1 MKIKFCGAAKTVT
14 GSQHLISVNGK
25 NILLDCGLYQGKRKE
40 AYEINRNFLFDPKEI
55 DYVILSHAH
64 IDHSGN
70 IPTLVQKG
78 YNGQIFATP
87 ATADLLEYMLRDA
100 GHIQEYDVKYVNKK
114 RKKQGKTLFEPLY
127 TELDAVEALKHFA
140 PVQYEITFQ
149 VCEGVM
155 ATFHEAGHILGSAS
169 IELDITEN
177 GKKTKLWFS
186 GDIGR
191 YNLPIL
197 KDPIYPKDAD
207 ILLMENTYGDM
218 EHPEPQAGEDDLG
231 KYLSETLNN
240 GGKVI
245 IPAFAVGRTQEL
257 VYAIHR
263 LMDAGKIPQV
273 PVYVDSPLAVNATD
287 VFRKNRSVF
296 DEEAW
301 KMIESDEHMAALG
314 FDLLTYVRSVE
325 ESKALNFREDPMI
338 IISASGMA
346 EAGRILHHLKNN
358 IENEKNM
365 ILIVGWQAPDTL
377 GRRLMEGERN
387 IKIFGE
393 AYYRKAQVATIHAFS
408 AHAGQDELTNYA
420 ISTKDTVKK
429 IFLVHG
435 DEETAIIFKDH
446 LAQKGITNVEIPSPG
461 AEFMI

>member
-14 GSQHLISVNGK
+14 GSQHLITVNGK
-25 NILLDCGLYQGKRKE
+25 NILMDCGLYQGKRKE

-70 IPTLVQKG
+70 IPTLVKKG
-78 YNGQIFATP
+78 YTGQIFATP
-87 ATADLLEYMLRDA
+87 ATADLLEYMLRDS

-127 TELDAVEALKHFA
+127 TELDAVEALKQFA

-197 KDPIYPKDAD
+197 KDPIYPEDAD
-207 ILLMENTYGDM
+207 ILLMENTYGDTV
-218 EHPEPQAGEDDLG
+218 HPEPKQGDDDLE

-263 LMDAGKIPQV
+263 LMDAHKIPEV

-301 KMIESDEHMAALG
+301 EMIQSDKHMAALG
-314 FDLLTYVRSVE
+314 FDRLTYVRSVE
-325 ESKALNFREDPMI
+325 ESKALNFRTDPMI

-358 IENEKNM
+358 IEDEKNM
-365 ILIVGWQAPDTL
+365 ILIVGWQAPYTL
-377 GRRLMEGERN
+377 GRRLMEGERH
-387 IKIFGE
+387 IKIYGE

-408 AHAGQDELTNYA
+408 AHAGQDELTNYVL
-420 ISTKDTVKK
+420 STKDTVKK

-435 DEETAIIFKDH
+435 DEDTATIFKDH
-446 LAQKGITNVEIPSPG
+446 LSQRGINNVEIPSPG
-461 AEFMI
+461 TEIMI

>member
-14 GSQHLISVNGK
+14 GSQHLITVNGK
-25 NILLDCGLYQGKRKE
+25 NILMDCGLYQGKRKE

-70 IPTLVQKG
+70 IPTLVKKG
-78 YNGQIFATP
+78 YTGQIFATP
-87 ATADLLEYMLRDA
+87 ATADLLEYMLRDS

-127 TELDAVEALKHFA
+127 TELDAVEALKQFA

-197 KDPIYPKDAD
+197 KDPIYPEDAD
-207 ILLMENTYGDM
+207 ILLMENTYGDTV
-218 EHPEPQAGEDDLG
+218 HPEPKQGDDDLE

-263 LMDAGKIPQV
+263 LMDAHKIPEV
-273 PVYVDSPLAVNATD
+273 PVLC
-287 VFRKNRSVF
+287 R
-296 DEEAW
+296 
-301 KMIESDEHMAALG
+301 
-314 FDLLTYVRSVE
+314 
-325 ESKALNFREDPMI
+325 
-338 IISASGMA
+338 
-346 EAGRILHHLKNN
+346 
-358 IENEKNM
+358 
-365 ILIVGWQAPDTL
+365 
-377 GRRLMEGERN
+377 
-387 IKIFGE
+387 
-393 AYYRKAQVATIHAFS
+393 
-408 AHAGQDELTNYA
+408 
-420 ISTKDTVKK
+420 
-429 IFLVHG
+429 
-435 DEETAIIFKDH
+435 
-446 LAQKGITNVEIPSPG
+446 
-461 AEFMI
+461 

>member
-14 GSQHLISVNGK
+14 GSQHLITVNGK
-25 NILLDCGLYQGKRKE
+25 NILMDCGLYQGKRKE

-70 IPTLVQKG
+70 IPTLVKKG
-78 YNGQIFATP
+78 YTGQIFATP
-87 ATADLLEYMLRDA
+87 ATADLLEYMLRDS

-127 TELDAVEALKHFA
+127 TELDAVEALKQFA

-177 GKKTKLWFS
+177 EKKTKLWFS

-197 KDPIYPKDAD
+197 KDPIYPEDAD
-207 ILLMENTYGDM
+207 ILLMENTYGDTV
-218 EHPEPQAGEDDLG
+218 HPEPKQGDDDLE
-231 KYLSETLNN
+231 KYLSQTLNN

-263 LMDAGKIPQV
+263 LMDAHKIPEV

-301 KMIESDEHMAALG
+301 EMIQSDKHMAALG
-314 FDLLTYVRSVE
+314 FDRLTYVRSVE
-325 ESKALNFREDPMI
+325 ESKALNFRTDPMI

-358 IENEKNM
+358 IEDEKNM
-365 ILIVGWQAPDTL
+365 ILIVGWQAPYTL
-377 GRRLMEGERN
+377 GRRLMEGERH
-387 IKIFGE
+387 IKIYGE

-408 AHAGQDELTNYA
+408 AHAGQDELTNYVL
-420 ISTKDTVKK
+420 STKDTVKK

-435 DEETAIIFKDH
+435 DEDTATIFKDH
-446 LAQKGITNVEIPSPG
+446 LSQRGINNVEIPSPG
-461 AEFMI
+461 TEIMI

>member
-14 GSQHLISVNGK
+14 GSQHLITVNGK
-25 NILLDCGLYQGKRKE
+25 NILMDCGLYQGKRKE
-40 AYEINRNFLFDPKEI
+40 AFEINRNFLFDPKEI

-70 IPTLVQKG
+70 IPTLVKKG
-78 YNGQIFATP
+78 YTGQIFATP
-87 ATADLLEYMLRDA
+87 ATADLLEYMLRDS

-127 TELDAVEALKHFA
+127 TELDAVEALKQFA

-197 KDPIYPKDAD
+197 KDPIYPEDAD
-207 ILLMENTYGDM
+207 ILLMENTYGDTV
-218 EHPEPQAGEDDLG
+218 HPEPKQGDDDLE
-231 KYLSETLNN
+231 KYLSQTLNN

-263 LMDAGKIPQV
+263 LMDAHKIPEV

-301 KMIESDEHMAALG
+301 EMIQSDKHMAALG
-314 FDLLTYVRSVE
+314 FDRLTYVRSVD
-325 ESKALNFREDPMI
+325 ESKALNFRTDPMI

-358 IENEKNM
+358 IEDEKNM
-365 ILIVGWQAPDTL
+365 ILIVGWQAPYTL
-377 GRRLMEGERN
+377 GRRLMEGERH
-387 IKIFGE
+387 IKIYGE

-408 AHAGQDELTNYA
+408 AHAGQDELTNYVL
-420 ISTKDTVKK
+420 STKDTVKK

-435 DEETAIIFKDH
+435 DEDTATIFKDH
-446 LAQKGITNVEIPSPG
+446 LSQRGINNVEIPSPG
-461 AEFMI
+461 TKIMI